1 MDICTGSEYYH
12 VRLVTSRTDFL
23 KSHIQDSN
31 AMQDVKCAWLLGFAR
46 LLGVAW
52 CRNSIDFL
60 HLPTD
65 IALSS
70 KLDPEN
76 WKTLPK
82 CYSTP
87 RCCDFMSYSKVYQL
101 SSNWYLPSKHH
112 VLVKITR
119 TVQPLRIALHLF
131 VTLGS
136 TCAWVK
142 VEIALPSVLMSIAMD
157 FDPGNLC
164 FFLRSYSVSF
174 RKPNEL
180 LCWANLLRSESPTME
195 FFFMCFVLKQ
205 FLLSLKTR
213 TWNILIS
220 PLLGRQNA
228 AICIRFCRP
237 QRHFGFMHE
246 SCIDNFAANTAAAK
260 RFSTLRQVQNCCAL
274 QPATGCL
281 RAG

>member
-195 FFFMCFVLKQ
+195 FFFHVLRSEAIPFVFEDPDLKYLN
-205 FLLSLKTR
+205 FPSFGTAECCNLHSVLPAAEALWFYAR
-213 TWNILIS
+213 ILY
-220 PLLGRQNA
+220 R
-228 AICIRFCRP
+228 
-237 QRHFGFMHE
+237 
-246 SCIDNFAANTAAAK
+246 
-260 RFSTLRQVQNCCAL
+260 
-274 QPATGCL
+274 
-281 RAG
+281 